1 MLDVFTIIEKYY
13 TPGDLAY
20 QALITH
26 SQLVTR
32 KALALA
38 ARHPELGLD
47 TAFVEEGA
55 MLHDI
60 GIFYTDAPGIGCH
73 GDKPYIC
80 HGYLG
85 ADLLRK
91 EGLPRHALVCERH
104 TGTGFTKAMIEE
116 QGLPLP
122 HRDMVPE
129 TLEEKLITYADTF
142 YTKSHLTQER
152 TPEEARRK
160 LAHFGE
166 IPVRRFDEWSK
177 LFE

>member
-13 TPGDLAY
+13 TPRDLAY

-26 SQLVTR
+26 SRLVAR

-160 LAHFGE
+160 LAQFGE